1 MVARLVI
8 ADAPGV
14 KRDTDKERDMIRTG
28 DIIENPVTGE
38 RMRFLEAS
46 DVTGGEYTLIEL
58 TLAPRGF
65 VAMAHMHPYQTETFE
80 VVSGTVTF
88 KVAGETVTA
97 EAGDVVTV
105 EPGQAHKFWNVG
117 ETEAVFRTE
126 VRPSLKFEQM
136 VETMFAL
143 AADGKTNKKGMP
155 NPIRLAVIAKAYFDD
170 VRLPFPPVALQR
182 LGLALG
188 APTGR
193 LFGYEQTYAV
203 VPASAPAGLAIAEA

>member
-1 MVARLVI
+1 
-8 ADAPGV
+8 
-14 KRDTDKERDMIRTG
+14 MIRTG
-28 DIIENPVTGE
+28 DIIESPVTGE
-38 RMRFLEAS
+38 RMRFLAAS

-58 TLAPRGF
+58 TLAPEGF

-80 VVSGTVTF
+80 IVSGSVAF
-88 KVAGETVTA
+88 KVAGETVEA

-105 EPGQAHKFWNVG
+105 EPGQAHKFWNTG

-143 AADGKTNKKGMP
+143 AVDGKTNKKGMP
-155 NPIRLAVIAKAYFDD
+155 NPLRLAVIAREYFDD

-182 LGLALG
+182 FGLALG

-193 LFGYEQTYAV
+193 LLGYEPTYTAA
-203 VPASAPAGLAIAEA
+203 PAGAPAGLAVAEA